1 MATEETQGGSEK
13 RSDTIVA
20 STWEKIGRPTVTW
33 IRSGPVSVI
42 LASLTLL
49 TFLVALIFPGL
60 HLEVVASGGWDGPW
74 WDLLSAPL
82 AVRSLAQLLL
92 DLLLLLTLGIFLE
105 HAMGWRNYLIVGLVS
120 YWGAG
125 LAALGVSILIGAA
138 DPVWGEALRTERYV
152 GIVGFLLAVAAA
164 SSVRLAPLWRRR
176 LQTFVITVL
185 LILVLFGGYLS
196 AIFTV
201 LAALFGL
208 VLGYFLY
215 GRAQPGGKLKEMVGA
230 GPQDGRFLV
239 ALIVAGV
246 VVGTLVT
253 YSNTHLVG
261 ILAHMQ
267 YAASGTIDAAG
278 GAACSQTALDN
289 CGYYQGLAGVSG
301 LQVLVPGMMQLA
313 LAWGLRRG
321 RRSAWVG
328 TVLLQGLT
336 LVLASVNLGLLAG
349 SRNWDAF
356 GLDAVGHS
364 LGRLAA
370 TIAVPLIILILV
382 VPTRSLFPVKTKS
395 AFFRLLRTHLVMWT
409 VGSWVAAL
417 LLGLLVTGFRDASTT
432 LLGGTAA
439 YLLGLLPAPSLAV
452 DIVPQT
458 LAPVASQIS
467 GALALVPWVVAM
479 ILLLRS
485 YNQQELPEAISRPTF
500 MELTRQYGGE
510 SFGWIS
516 TWEGNNY
523 WVAPGLLG
531 AVAYR
536 ASGGVALT
544 VTDPVAAPGQLES
557 VMKDFVSFALQQGL
571 VPAFY
576 SVHQEAAD
584 IAGKWGW
591 PRLEVAE
598 ETVLD
603 LPELSFAGKKYQVV
617 RSSLNRAEREGIH
630 AQWVTWD
637 SCSQDWKDQIQAISE
652 QWVDDKP
659 LPEMGFTLGGMK
671 ELADAEVPILL
682 AVNEEGV
689 VHGVTSWMPIY
700 KDDKVIGFTLDFMR
714 RLEDGFRPVMEFLI
728 ASAALWAKEEG
739 YQVLSM
745 SGAPLA
751 HATTLDKR
759 SDTADSVQA
768 LDRVLNLLGETLEP
782 VYGFRSLLRFKA
794 KFRPRYQPMY
804 LAVPTLGS
812 LPFVGLAIG
821 HAYLPNLKFSE
832 TMSLST
838 ALRGK

>member
-1 MATEETQGGSEK
+1 MGAEKAQRKTEKQPEGTTGSAWD
-13 RSDTIVA
+13 RLGVPGLN
-20 STWEKIGRPTVTW
+20 WL
-33 IRSGPVSVI
+33 RSGPVSI
-42 LASLTLL
+42 TLAVLMVV
-49 TFLVALIFPGL
+49 TFLVALAIPSVS
-60 HLEVVASGGWDGPW
+60 LETLVSGGWDGPW
-74 WDLLSAPL
+74 WDLLTAPL
-82 AVRSLAQLLL
+82 AVRSLAQLLF
-92 DLLLLLTLGIFLE
+92 DVLLLLTLGIFLE
-105 HAMGWRNYLIVGLVS
+105 HAMGWRNYLIVGLIA

-125 LAALGVSILIGAA
+125 LAALGISVLISDA
-138 DPVWGEALRTERYV
+138 DPVWGEALRSERFV
-152 GIVGFLLAVAAA
+152 GIVGFLLAAAAA

-185 LILVLFGGYLS
+185 LMMVLFGGYLS
-196 AIFTV
+196 SIFTI
-201 LAALFGL
+201 LAALLGL
-208 VLGYFLY
+208 GLGYLLY
-215 GRAQPGGKLKEMVGA
+215 GKANPRRRLKEMVGA

-239 ALIVAGV
+239 ALIIAGV
-246 VVGTLVT
+246 VVGSLVA

-267 YAASGTIDAAG
+267 YVAAGTINGA
-278 GAACSQTALDN
+278 GAACTQTALDN

-301 LQVLVPGMMQLA
+301 VQVLVPGLMQLT

-336 LVLASVNLGLLAG
+336 LVLAAIDLALLAG
-349 SRNWDAF
+349 TEHWAAF
-356 GLDAVGHS
+356 GMDAVGHS

-370 TIAVPLIILILV
+370 TIAVPVIILLLV
-382 VPTRSLFPVKTKS
+382 VPTRELFPVKTKAS
-395 AFFRLLRTHLVMWT
+395 IFRIFRTRLVMWT
-409 VGSWVAAL
+409 VGAWVATL
-417 LLGLLVTGFRDASTT
+417 LLGMTFTLFRDVGTT

-439 YLLGLLPAPSLAV
+439 YLLGLLPSPSLAV
-452 DIVPQT
+452 DIVPAT
-458 LAPVASQIS
+458 LAPIASGI
-467 GALALVPWVVAM
+467 ARTLALVPWVVTM

-485 YNQQELPEAISRPTF
+485 YHQQELPQAISRSTF

-510 SFGWIS
+510 SLGWIS

-523 WVAPGLLG
+523 WGAPGLTG

-544 VTDPVAAPGQLES
+544 VTDPVAAPGQLAS

-584 IAGKWGW
+584 IAGSWGW
-591 PRLEVAE
+591 PRLQVAE

-603 LPELSFAGKKYQVV
+603 LPELTFAGGKYQVV
-617 RSSLNRAEREGIH
+617 RSSLNRAKREGIR
-630 AQWVTWD
+630 AEWVTWD
-637 SCSQDWKDQIQAISE
+637 DCRQDWKDQILGISQ

-671 ELADAEVPILL
+671 ELQDPEVPILL
-682 AVNEEGV
+682 AVDDEDV

-700 KDDKVIGFTLDFMR
+700 KDEKVIGFTLDFMR
-714 RLEDGFRPVMEFLI
+714 RLEGGFRPVMEFLI
-728 ASAALWAKEEG
+728 ASAALWAKDEG
-739 YQVLSM
+739 YLELSL

-751 HATTLDKR
+751 HAETTDKS
-759 SDTADSVQA
+759 SDTADSTAA
-768 LDRVLNLLGETLEP
+768 LDRVLNLLGQILEP

-794 KFRPRYQPMY
+794 KFRPQYQPMY
-804 LAVPTLGS
+804 LTVPTLGS

-821 HAYLPNLKFSE
+821 HAYLPNLNFSE

-838 ALRGK
+838 TLRGK